1 MNHPCEIC
9 IDFIQKFPK
18 HKSLEDAKLT
28 EYTLEN
34 LYPNTL
40 YHVWIAA
47 KSRRGEGA
55 ATPKLAVR
63 TDQYGRPIIV
73 VVIVAVV
80 ASVVIIVIEGSYP
93 CKLYLVKIIVVA
105 LYIMK

>member
-1 MNHPCEIC
+1 LLELRQNYLLSQYKY
-9 IDFIQKFPK
+9 FVQKFPK
-18 HKSLEDAKLT
+18 HKSLDNPKQT
-28 EYTLEN
+28 EYSLEN

-63 TDQYGRPIIV
+63 TDQYGRKFY
-73 VVIVAVV
+73 
-80 ASVVIIVIEGSYP
+80 S
-93 CKLYLVKIIVVA
+93 L
-105 LYIMK
+105 M